1 MLLSVLLLLLKF
13 LSVALREKMS
23 VDRGRTQQTPMKSSS
38 TCLQLQHRPRQSGM
52 RVILPLLH
60 HLMPLLQFEL
70 VFILLQLHG
79 FPAEF

>member
-1 MLLSVLLLLLKF
+1 
-13 LSVALREKMS
+13 
-23 VDRGRTQQTPMKSSS
+23 
-38 TCLQLQHRPRQSGM
+38 M

-60 HLMPLLQFEL
+60 HLMPLLQFKL